1 MRAYIVPQA
10 IFAAV
15 ATVIVV
21 AISPIERSLFDQHR
35 LAILDAWSDRGVYR
49 CGKFARLIGP
59 FLQSCD
65 LTPSAPSGAPR
76 FLLVGNSHAD
86 IKDMMAQVA
95 AAHGAR
101 LRLMKRIV
109 RSGAWAALW
118 PR

>member
-49 CGKFARLIGP
+49 CGEFARLIGP
-59 FLQSCD
+59 
-65 LTPSAPSGAPR
+65 
-76 FLLVGNSHAD
+76 LLAV
-86 IKDMMAQVA
+86 
-95 AAHGAR
+95 
-101 LRLMKRIV
+101 LRI
-109 RSGAWAALW
+109 
-118 PR
+118 